1 MSKKGRKKKAAQ
13 DSERVVRLIK
23 KSNELVEARYKF
35 DIWETRLFTKML
47 TMVRKDDEDFKD
59 YRIYLNDVIK
69 EFGLE
74 RSNASY
80 ERLKQGGI
88 KLMTKIIKVVRET
101 DEGMMEFATPIVV
114 GVENPL
120 NPEPGAGEFIDI
132 SFHPKMKPFL
142 LALQSKF
149 TMYDVRNI
157 LKLPSS
163 YSIRIYELL
172 KQYEKIGKRTFDL
185 QELKRMIGAIE
196 EKTVKGKRV
205 FEDHY
210 TLYGNF
216 RQRVLLKAQKDLSK
230 YTDISFTFEPVKKVR
245 KVVAIVFYIF
255 PKHGEKEPEVSREMP
270 EEQIQAA
277 LPTFS
282 LFDIADQYLNQV
294 QEWGVNRDTLE
305 DWLNKYGEKQVKRA
319 IIYTQTELEK
329 KTISN
334 PGGYLASMVKQPDF
348 FDPEEKKRAK
358 KQEALERKQQR
369 SELESELELLEKK
382 YNSLLNNQIRI
393 LVTTNDEVNEKTLA
407 YMKSGKNVLVEAR
420 LKKLNLR
427 LNDLTVQLCREDVIL
442 RGAFKGAMISLYDD
456 DFKDITDTYNPKV
469 AMLKRRIRELR

>member
-1 MSKKGRKKKAAQ
+1 MARKGRKKTVQ
-13 DSERVVRLIK
+13 ESERVVRLIK

-59 YRIYLNDVIK
+59 YRIYLNEIIK
-69 EFGLE
+69 EFGLQK
-74 RSNASY
+74 SNASY

-101 DEGMMEFATPIVV
+101 DEGLMEFATPIVV

-172 KQYEKIGKRTFDL
+172 KQYEKIGKRTFEL
-185 QELKRMIGAIE
+185 GELKRMIGAIE
-196 EKTVKGKRV
+196 EKTIKGKRV

-216 RQRVLLKAQKDLSK
+216 RQRVLLKAQKDLAK
-230 YTDISFTFEPVKKVR
+230 YTDISFTFEPTKKVR
-245 KVVAIVFYIF
+245 KVVAINFYIF
-255 PKHGEKEPEVSREMP
+255 PNTPKQKFDQSPENIEDLSG
-270 EEQIQAA
+270 QATSPA
-277 LPTFS
+277 LS
-282 LFDIADQYLNQV
+282 IFDIADQYFQQV
-294 QEWGVNRDTLE
+294 HEWGVNRDTLE
-305 DWLNKYGEKQVKRA
+305 DWLNEYGENPVRRA

-329 KTISN
+329 KTITN
-334 PGGYLASMVKQPDF
+334 PGGYLASMVKQPGF
-348 FDPEEKKRAK
+348 FDPEERKRENRQKA
-358 KQEALERKQQR
+358 QERKQQR
-369 SELESELELLEKK
+369 QELESELSLLEKK

-393 LVTTNDEVNEKTLA
+393 LVAGNEAVNEKTLE
-407 YMKSGKNVLVEAR
+407 YMKASENLVVANR
-420 LKKLNLR
+420 LRKLNLAR
-427 LNDLTVQLCREDVIL
+427 RDLTVQLCRDDKVL
-442 RGAFKGAMISLYDD
+442 RGAFKGAMITLFQD

-469 AMLKRRIRELR
+469 AMLKRRISELK

>member
-1 MSKKGRKKKAAQ
+1 MAKKGKKKTVQ

-59 YRIYLNDVIK
+59 YRIHLHDVIK
-69 EFGLE
+69 EFGLQ

-80 ERLKQGGI
+80 ERLKLGGI

-101 DEGMMEFATPIVV
+101 DEGLMEFATPIVV

-120 NPEPGAGEFIDI
+120 NPEPGDGEFIDI

-196 EKTVKGKRV
+196 EKTIKGKRV

-216 RQRVLLKAQKDLSK
+216 RQRVLLKAQKDLFK
-230 YTDISFTFEPVKKVR
+230 YTDISFTFEPIKKVR
-245 KVVAIVFYIF
+245 KVAAIIFYISPNGSRQKF
-255 PKHGEKEPEVSREMP
+255 EQPEHEV
-270 EEQIQAA
+270 EQPI
-277 LPTFS
+277 LPLFS
-282 LFDIADQYLNQV
+282 LFDEADQYLNQV
-294 QEWGVNRDTLE
+294 EEWGVNRDTLE
-305 DWLNKYGEKQVKRA
+305 YWLNEYGEDQVRRA
-319 IIYTQTELEK
+319 IVYTQTELEK
-329 KTISN
+329 RAISN
-334 PGGYLASMVKQPDF
+334 PGGYLAAMVKQPGF
-348 FDPEEKKRAK
+348 FDPEEKKRENRQK
-358 KQEALERKQQR
+358 TIERKEQR
-369 SELESELELLEKK
+369 RELESELGLLEKK

-393 LVTTNDEVNEKTLA
+393 LVAGNEEVNEKTLE
-407 YMKSGKNVLVEAR
+407 YMKSGKNVVVETR
-420 LKKLNLR
+420 LRQLNLGI
-427 LNDLTVQLCREDVIL
+427 DEMTIQLCRDDIVL
-442 RGAFKGAMISLYDD
+442 RGAFKGAMISLFKE
-456 DFKDITDTYNPKV
+456 DFKDITETYNPKV
-469 AMLKRRIRELR
+469 TMLKRRINELK